1 MWYLQE
7 SLRMQRSL
15 HGDGDHPGIAVTLH
29 KLGDVLAQTGD
40 LKQAM
45 RYLQESSQ
53 MAARRRF
60 KIYGLILSQYHSL
73 LESFE

>member
-1 MWYLQE
+1 MVTVTILALQ
-7 SLRMQRSL
+7 SLCTSL
-15 HGDGDHPGIAVTLH
+15 AVTLH

>member
-15 HGDGDHPGIAVTLH
+15 HGVAATLH
-29 KLGDVLAQTGD
+29 ELGNVLAKTGD